1 MPSPRPA
8 TGHDAEA
15 PSLATAPN
23 HGWQR
28 RELVIWGAHGGAG
41 TTTLAVWLQPA
52 WDMGAMRPE
61 PDPPYP
67 AAVAHGRALVVACR
81 NTAWSARQA
90 TKALATVARHGAQVA
105 VLAVVSDGW
114 PEPAT
119 ATRRFVVP
127 AVGPEAEAD
136 PRGDKQAVAAGDEP
150 LEDVEE
156 DRWRSPNYRT
166 GARNSVTSCDLGVF
180 VEETAEPVAP
190 DD

>member
-8 TGHDAEA
+8 TGHDPEA
-15 PSLATAPN
+15 TNSATAPN

-28 RELVIWGAHGGAG
+28 REVVIWGAQGGAG

-67 AAVAHGRALVVACR
+67 AAVTQGRALVVACR

-90 TKALATVARHGAQVA
+90 TKALATVARHGGQVA
-105 VLAVVSDGW
+105 VLAVVGDGW

-119 ATRRFVVP
+119 ATRRFGLLESQVRAVIRVP
-127 AVGPEAEAD
+127 FIAGLRLAD
-136 PRGDKQAVAAGDEP
+136 DPATVPLPRRVLRALARIQAATGRISPP
-150 LEDVEE
+150 LDH
-156 DRWRSPNYRT
+156 
-166 GARNSVTSCDLGVF
+166 
-180 VEETAEPVAP
+180 
-190 DD
+190 

>member
-1 MPSPRPA
+1 MPSPRSA
-8 TGHDAEA
+8 TRHPAEA
-15 PSLATAPN
+15 PDPAAAPN

-52 WDMGAMRPE
+52 WGMGAMRPE

-90 TKALATVARHGAQVA
+90 TKALATVARQGGQVA
-105 VLAVVSDGW
+105 VLAVVGDGW

-119 ATRRFVVP
+119 ATRRFGLLESQVRAVVRVPFIAGLRLADDP
-127 AVGPEAEAD
+127 ATVPL
-136 PRGDKQAVAAGDEP
+136 PRRALRALARIQAATGRISPP
-150 LEDVEE
+150 LDQ
-156 DRWRSPNYRT
+156 
-166 GARNSVTSCDLGVF
+166 
-180 VEETAEPVAP
+180 
-190 DD
+190 

>member
-1 MPSPRPA
+1 MPSPRSA
-8 TGHDAEA
+8 TRHPAEA
-15 PSLATAPN
+15 PDPAAAPN

-52 WDMGAMRPE
+52 WGMGAMRPE

-90 TKALATVARHGAQVA
+90 TKALATVARQGGQVA
-105 VLAVVSDGW
+105 VLAVVGDGW

-119 ATRRFVVP
+119 ATRRFGLLESQVRAVVRVP
-127 AVGPEAEAD
+127 FH
-136 PRGDKQAVAAGDEP
+136 RRVAAG
-150 LEDVEE
+150 
-156 DRWRSPNYRT
+156 
-166 GARNSVTSCDLGVF
+166 
-180 VEETAEPVAP
+180 
-190 DD
+190 